1 MSIGTFDQNLV
12 GLEVYPKG
20 SSVNVRKNMGTND
33 PILFTKK
40 AGELVGITTGA
51 YGIMKDGKW
60 YLIKSGN
67 IQGYVREDVVTFIK
81 PKTITKSDSL
91 TMIQKLVESDKAV
104 YNTLQKIDILIK
116 AAKTKKVDTAKSETL
131 LNSLSNRL
139 QTRQDDIKKSNV
151 VKWTAGYNKIV
162 DEAKKAI
169 INTSSQDILN
179 RIPIGAISGVPA
191 IVIVS
196 VVAGG
201 ALTAAA
207 YFIFKPK
214 YDESTADLKISK
226 DLENLLSK
234 TDPVTSKKITD
245 NLEKQIDTAYNQ
257 GKTDGTFGGVFKILL
272 PIAGLVGGYF
282 LISAFVRNQSA
293 KNK

>member
-1 MSIGTFDQNLV
+1 MSIGTFDQNIV

-20 SSVNVRKNMGTND
+20 SSVNVRKGMGTND

-67 IQGYVREDVVTFIK
+67 IQGYVREDVVNMIK
-81 PKTITKSDSL
+81 PKTVTKSDSL

-104 YNTLQKIDILIK
+104 YNSLQKIDILIQ
-116 AAKTKKVDTAKSETL
+116 AAKIKKIDTAKSETI
-131 LNSLSNRL
+131 LNSLSSRL

-151 VKWTAGYNKIV
+151 VKWTAGYNKAV
-162 DEAKKAI
+162 SEAKKAI
-169 INTSSQDILN
+169 IKTSSQDILN
-179 RIPIGAISGVPA
+179 KIPIGAISGVPA

-196 VVAGG
+196 VIAGG

-214 YDESTADLKISK
+214 YDESTVDLKISK

-234 TDPVTSKKITD
+234 TDPATAKKITD
-245 NLEKQIDTAYNQ
+245 NLEKQIDDAYNR
-257 GKTDGTFGGVFKILL
+257 GKTDGTFSGITKVLL
-272 PIAGLVGGYF
+272 PIGIFIGGYF
-282 LISAFVRNQSA
+282 LVSSFIRNQSS
-293 KNK
+293 K